1 MPVASA
7 RPISRSRSSEVEGS
21 EDPGSRQATPLQLT
35 SRRDL
40 AVAGLA
46 GGLLGWLI
54 VATVRLIT
62 KADPLLPW
70 VGPGVLWFIALV
82 LLVTAIVARRRFRT
96 ARAEVEPEQ
105 AVTFLVL
112 GKTGALAGAIVGA
125 GYAVFALMFVEHLHA
140 AGPRDRVIRG
150 AVAAVAGL
158 VTMLSGLWLERQCR
172 VPDGS
177 GTDDDSGFSD
187 EASGFSDEASGT

>member
-1 MPVASA
+1 MA
-7 RPISRSRSSEVEGS
+7 GS

-54 VATVRLIT
+54 VATVRLVT

-70 VGPGVLWFIALV
+70 AGPGVLWFIASV

-96 ARAEVEPEQ
+96 ARAEIEPEQ

-112 GKTGALAGAIVGA
+112 GKTGALAGAIIGA
-125 GYAVFALMFVEHLHA
+125 GYAVFALMFVEHLQA

-150 AVAAVAGL
+150 TVAAVAGL
-158 VTMLSGLWLERQCR
+158 VTMFSGLWLERQCR
-172 VPDGS
+172 VPEDPGEDG
-177 GTDDDSGFSD
+177 DPDVSD
-187 EASGFSDEASGT
+187 EVSGA